1 MCVIYISC
9 QVCSSDAWLLGTD
22 TGTWRRVHPQGATDA
37 DIPPAMYA
45 CVCVIRGSGSWH
57 SEPTFHASIF
67 LSSDSVH
74 HCLARIAVSF
84 HSSNTSV
91 LVFVDIPSRFRHAHV
106 FSFRHPRHGHT
117 ATAVDSR
124 VYIIGGRQG
133 MEVFGSVY
141 CFDMTTGRWSCVL
154 RKGVNMAHHSAVLHW
169 RPASLGAP
177 QVCALGW
184 RE

>member
-1 MCVIYISC
+1 MYI
-9 QVCSSDAWLLGTD
+9 
-22 TGTWRRVHPQGATDA
+22 
-37 DIPPAMYA
+37 I
-45 CVCVIRGSGSWH
+45 
-57 SEPTFHASIF
+57 
-67 LSSDSVH
+67 
-74 HCLARIAVSF
+74 VSF
-84 HSSNTSV
+84 YLSNSTV
-91 LVFVDIPSRFRHAHV
+91 LVLKSGVSPSFPSPKCLLLIV
-106 FSFRHPRHGHT
+106 RHPRHGHT

-177 QVCALGW
+177 QARLL
-184 RE
+184 R